1 MEKRSIMVSRIK
13 LLKGTGLCNKTSF
26 GSQRQFD
33 SLTTITYNH
42 AMITGSLL
50 QGHFSEIIL

>member
-50 QGHFSEIIL
+50 QGHFF